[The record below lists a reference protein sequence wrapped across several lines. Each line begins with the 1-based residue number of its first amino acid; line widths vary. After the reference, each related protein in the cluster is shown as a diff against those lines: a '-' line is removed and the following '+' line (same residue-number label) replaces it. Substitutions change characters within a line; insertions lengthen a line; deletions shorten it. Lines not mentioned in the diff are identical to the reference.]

1 MDKEQIEK
9 AASEFSE
16 MKYEISDADKDKVC
30 ATKRRISM
38 KREKEIEKPEKAFTQ
53 ELIDRNTLFTATFL
67 M

>member
-9 AASEFSE
+9 PESEFSE
-16 MKYEISDADKDKVC
+16 MKYEISDADKNTDF
-30 ATKRRISM
+30 ATKIRISM
-38 KREKEIEKPEKAFTQ
+38 KREKEIEESEKEFTK